1 MTNEELNTALFLSR
15 RQQKSFSDGRR
26 KSLPFSI
33 ARRNEST
40 RNC

>member
-1 MTNEELNTALFLSR
+1 MTNEELNTA
-15 RQQKSFSDGRR
+15 FSDGRR

-33 ARRNEST
+33 ARRNENR